1 MAASEETS
9 EKEDERATIFFFFFG
24 WKFDLRSLYD
34 SYGYGFIFAPDL
46 FPRNGKS
53 YYGTS
58 EPCFLAN
65 SLRGNC
71 FRLFDLRSKLTIRNS
86 FSIRS
91 RKSIRLALIGG
102 FIAIHFF
109 YFFFSL
115 SLATEGRKC
124 ALSFR
129 NTLNQLRIFASEKF
143 FRTVNRDVEH
153 SRNVRGT
160 IIRIIPLYIP
170 RVFEARTK
178 AAGMKARGRILG
190 TTRTELSELRL
201 FFSTARYFNAL
212 IAAVR
217 LSPPSSRGRGE
228 VSSRFGWSEARRYRE
243 ISRRDTAG

>member
-65 SLRGNC
+65 SLTRRGNC

-91 RKSIRLALIGG
+91 RKSIRLALIGE

-115 SLATEGRKC
+115 SLATEEREC

-129 NTLNQLRIFASEKF
+129 NTRIIASENVKF
-143 FRTVNRDVEH
+143 FSD
-153 SRNVRGT
+153 
-160 IIRIIPLYIP
+160 
-170 RVFEARTK
+170 
-178 AAGMKARGRILG
+178 
-190 TTRTELSELRL
+190 SE
-201 FFSTARYFNAL
+201 
-212 IAAVR
+212 
-217 LSPPSSRGRGE
+217 
-228 VSSRFGWSEARRYRE
+228 
-243 ISRRDTAG
+243 SRR